1 MDCQEIET
9 NKQKKNKQKKT
20 EINKHD
26 KYTTSL
32 SIVFMSI
39 SRHKFNEKKYITCI
53 TMTSSDSKILIFLL
67 MQ

>member
-9 NKQKKNKQKKT
+9 NKQKKKKEKKKP

-26 KYTTSL
+26 KYTTSV

-39 SRHKFNEKKYITCI
+39 SRHKFNEKKYITRI
-53 TMTSSDSKILIFLL
+53 TS
-67 MQ
+67 

>member
-9 NKQKKNKQKKT
+9 NKQKKKQKKKT

-39 SRHKFNEKKYITCI
+39 SRHKFNEKKYITRI
-53 TMTSSDSKILIFLL
+53 TS
-67 MQ
+67 

>member
-9 NKQKKNKQKKT
+9 NKQKKNEKKT

-39 SRHKFNEKKYITCI
+39 SRHKFNEKKYITRI
-53 TMTSSDSKILIFLL
+53 TS
-67 MQ
+67 

>member
-1 MDCQEIET
+1 MDRQEIET
-9 NKQKKNKQKKT
+9 NKQKNKKKKKK

-39 SRHKFNEKKYITCI
+39 SRHKFNEKKYITSI
-53 TMTSSDSKILIFLL
+53 TS
-67 MQ
+67 

>member
-1 MDCQEIET
+1 MMDCQEIET
-9 NKQKKNKQKKT
+9 NKKNKNKKT

-39 SRHKFNEKKYITCI
+39 SRHKFNEKKYISHVSQARFCDL
-53 TMTSSDSKILIFLL
+53 TMTIAL
-67 MQ
+67 